1 MIFKIRRILI
11 DTTHLSREI
20 EKIKNK
26 LDHHD
31 QNIDLVIRVFNQLR
45 QNKTTSN
52 RKKIGY
58 TK

>member
-1 MIFKIRRILI
+1 MIFKIGRILI

-31 QNIDLVIRVFNQLR
+31 KNIHLVIRFLNQLKP
-45 QNKTTSN
+45 QQKNQEIL
-52 RKKIGY
+52 KIGF
-58 TK
+58 KK